1 MRILHTTRPHGEH
14 EVMLVE
20 DNRRAAQRI
29 YEISD
34 LANGRIGLTGAEL
47 ESMMEWWSAERK
59 RAVP

>member
-1 MRILHTTRPHGEH
+1 MRVLHTTRPHGEH
-14 EVMLVE
+14 EVMLLE

-34 LANGRIGLTGAEL
+34 LANGRIGLTGAEF

-59 RAVP
+59 RVVA